1 MEELSH
7 MGSLHLKKKWKMGP
21 YFLCTCWVLRAAIM
35 YNMTIGFW
43 LRESHALIKIFKL
56 VIIILY
62 VAASGGAK
70 NSVSVKAKLI

>member
-7 MGSLHLKKKWKMGP
+7 MGSLHLKKKRKMGP
-21 YFLCTCWVLRAAIM
+21 YFLCTCWVLRATIM

-43 LRESHALIKIFKL
+43 LRDSHALIKIFKL

-62 VAASGGAK
+62 AAAGAK
-70 NSVSVKAKLI
+70 NSVRVKVKLI